1 MGVGTAN
8 ALKKF
13 NIDSDF
19 IGKNEIR
26 RVAKEFAEIIGEE
39 KVLFPGAKNGKRSVQ
54 KILQESQVID
64 LPIYETQ
71 LKDLIFQETFYS
83 VAFTSP
89 SNVRAFFNSGNTS
102 SSFQKAIAIGK
113 STEMELLQ
121 NGVKPVL
128 ANSYLEEDWSDAAI
142 SSSF

>member
-71 LKDLIFQETFYS
+71 LKDLIFQETFYH
-83 VAFTSP
+83 
-89 SNVRAFFNSGNTS
+89 
-102 SSFQKAIAIGK
+102 FQLKDQN
-113 STEMELLQ
+113 LL
-121 NGVKPVL
+121 
-128 ANSYLEEDWSDAAI
+128 Y
-142 SSSF
+142 